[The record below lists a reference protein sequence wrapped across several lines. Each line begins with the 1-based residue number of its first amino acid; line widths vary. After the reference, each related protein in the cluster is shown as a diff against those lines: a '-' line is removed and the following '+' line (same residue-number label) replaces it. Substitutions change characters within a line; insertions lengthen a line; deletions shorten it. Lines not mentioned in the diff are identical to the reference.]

1 MSAGT
6 ADRHTAGVGGEL
18 EEAGGGTEPDYRMS
32 LAAERTYLAYV
43 RTSLALLAAGVAVVG
58 ALPDAGYEGLRRVI
72 GLVLVATGLL
82 VTASARLRWRA
93 VDQAMRHGRPLP
105 RAPVTTV
112 LTLGTLV
119 AAVLAVVLVLLV

>member
-1 MSAGT
+1 VAG
-6 ADRHTAGVGGEL
+6 EKL
-18 EEAGGGTEPDYRMS
+18 EEDQEPDYRMT

-58 ALPDAGYEGLRRVI
+58 ALPDAGHEGLRRVT

-82 VTASARLRWRA
+82 VTGAARLRWRA
-93 VDQAMRHGRPLP
+93 VDEAMRRGRPLP

-112 LTLGTLV
+112 LTVGTVL

>member
-1 MSAGT
+1 MA
-6 ADRHTAGVGGEL
+6 GEL
-18 EEAGGGTEPDYRMS
+18 EERWCAEPDYRMS

-58 ALPDAGYEGLRRVI
+58 ALPDAGHEGLRRVI

-82 VTASARLRWRA
+82 VTATARLRWRA

-112 LTLGTLV
+112 LTAGTLV
-119 AAVLAVVLVLLV
+119 AAALAVVLVLLV

>member
-1 MSAGT
+1 VAG
-6 ADRHTAGVGGEL
+6 DL
-18 EEAGGGTEPDYRMS
+18 EEEKEPDYRMRR
-32 LAAERTYLAYV
+32 AAVGPYRATAP
-43 RTSLALLAAGVAVVG
+43 TSLALLAAGVAVVG
-58 ALPDAGYEGLRRVI
+58 VLPDVGHEALRRVM

-82 VTASARLRWRA
+82 VTATARLRWRA

-112 LTLGTLV
+112 LTAGTLV